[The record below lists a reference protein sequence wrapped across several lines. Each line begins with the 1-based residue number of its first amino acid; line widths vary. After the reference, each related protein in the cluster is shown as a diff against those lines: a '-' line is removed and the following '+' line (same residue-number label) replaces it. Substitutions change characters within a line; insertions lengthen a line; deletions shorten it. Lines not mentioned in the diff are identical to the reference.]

1 MISVNN
7 LLSQPVT
14 TLMLGLYLSMPYLSG
29 KLSGHLTL
37 LSDVNRSKA
46 RSGITLAIG
55 DDNKPLSR
63 TVVRVLCSS
72 NIGNNFC
79 RRTLVDYIIV

>member
-1 MISVNN
+1 
-7 LLSQPVT
+7 
-14 TLMLGLYLSMPYLSG
+14 MLGLYLSMPYLSG

-55 DDNKPLSR
+55 MTTNHYQELWSGYC
-63 TVVRVLCSS
+63 VVAM
-72 NIGNNFC
+72 
-79 RRTLVDYIIV
+79 